1 VATSFWPPV
10 KCRVPRASRPRIG
23 PGSFTRSQDPGISS
37 HCVSWCEG
45 TGARSLSVI
54 PAVEVGFPSRLYCFW
69 SDFVRC
75 ACVQCL
81 SLTHARTP
89 YVPNPATH
97 SRPTA
102 FFGPCH
108 RRACLGSQT
117 GVVLLARPCPRTR
130 HTQPRSLA
138 LAIVVLVSG
147 HKQASFFLPAH
158 ARDRKAEGG
167 SSQGLSQGREESAP
181 ATTGP
186 TQRTKRKRLV
196 HRIAS

>member
-117 GVVLLARPCPRTR
+117 GVVLLARPCPRPQSGR
-130 HTQPRSLA
+130 RLLSRA
-138 LAIVVLVSG
+138 LARARRECARHNRSHTTNETKKACTQDCVMTLT
-147 HKQASFFLPAH
+147 QARHGVPV
-158 ARDRKAEGG
+158 
-167 SSQGLSQGREESAP
+167 P
-181 ATTGP
+181 
-186 TQRTKRKRLV
+186 
-196 HRIAS
+196 